1 MAAFQKYHK
10 FLKGQFNGDHG
21 IDFDT
26 DTIKVALVSS
36 AYTPTPQT
44 HEFFSDITAEVTG
57 GNYASGGSALANKTL
72 EVDAGG
78 TVRFKADN
86 TTWQAS
92 GTGFT
97 NARYAVLY
105 KSTGVASTS
114 PVIAYLD
121 LGQNY
126 GNAAG
131 DFSLRYDAINGIF
144 AIA

>member
-1 MAAFQKYHK
+1 MAAFQKFHK
-10 FLKGQFNGDHG
+10 FVKAQFNGDHPV
-21 IDFDT
+21 DFDT

-36 AYTPTPQT
+36 AYTPVPQT

-57 GNYASGGSALANKTL
+57 GNYTSGGSVLANKTL

-78 TVRFKADN
+78 TVRFTADN
-86 TTWQAS
+86 TTWSAS

-97 NARYAVLY
+97 TARYAILY
-105 KSTGVASTS
+105 KSTGTSATS

-131 DFSLRYDAINGIF
+131 DFSLRYDSVNGIL